1 MSRVNTKKPSLCTCK
16 LLTEEI
22 ISKSLSVLRKVVTSC
37 YGPSGRLKQL
47 HNGVGGSVC
56 TTSSSSFLFSNLS
69 VTHPILKILTT
80 SVQNHVSRF
89 SDCGLFT
96 AILCFNLVENFQKL
110 NLSAA
115 TVIKISKHLLSLCT
129 DYLNSETCG
138 CRISVDFSNMKTL
151 LCLVQSILTSKPA
164 CQLNRKEAEHISTLI
179 LKAFLLTIPEK
190 AKDHAVLG
198 KSIIIPLKNERVMNS
213 TVLPGIVIEMPEVQ
227 LMRKF
232 PIKKLPSDTL
242 KVALFCTS
250 MSGDVCDPGEGTL
263 VISYGVSLESAVLDQ
278 LLNLG
283 NQLISDHVDIVVC
296 QKVIHPA
303 LKQYLHQHHII
314 TIDRVGISLMESLCE
329 MTGAQRIGSL
339 SFISSTSYGCV
350 KDLCSTN
357 FGSKHYFHLIPNDS
371 TVCSLLLCNRN
382 ETAWNELKLACQTA
396 QHVLQL
402 TIKEP
407 LALLGGGCTE
417 THLASFIRQKGISV
431 PEYFLKANDYTQT
444 EYKRVVNA
452 FCNALQSVACSL
464 EHDKG
469 KILTDKKYGHFWSI
483 QPDFS
488 SNMKW
493 QDLVSK
499 CGCGLYDNQKELNW
513 CLLQDTHSFAP
524 QNSSIQQAT
533 HSTGHLTLDC
543 FTAKLHGL
551 QVAVE
556 TASLILDLSYIIED
570 QN

>member
-417 THLASFIRQKGISV
+417 THLASFIRQKAR
-431 PEYFLKANDYTQT
+431 KAAEPN
-444 EYKRVVNA
+444 
-452 FCNALQSVACSL
+452 CPL
-464 EHDKG
+464 
-469 KILTDKKYGHFWSI
+469 I
-483 QPDFS
+483 
-488 SNMKW
+488 
-493 QDLVSK
+493 
-499 CGCGLYDNQKELNW
+499 ELPH
-513 CLLQDTHSFAP
+513 CA
-524 QNSSIQQAT
+524 
-533 HSTGHLTLDC
+533 
-543 FTAKLHGL
+543 
-551 QVAVE
+551 
-556 TASLILDLSYIIED
+556 
-570 QN
+570 